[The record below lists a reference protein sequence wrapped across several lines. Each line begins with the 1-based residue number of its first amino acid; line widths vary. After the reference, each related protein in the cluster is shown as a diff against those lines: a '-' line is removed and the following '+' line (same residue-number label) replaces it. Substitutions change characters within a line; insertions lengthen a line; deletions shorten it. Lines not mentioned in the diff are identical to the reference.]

1 MNPNDR
7 AQAHDVEIRS
17 IEEADAEPCAKM
29 MQASEPW
36 VTLGTGYQAL
46 LDMMRNPARDR
57 FIAIVSGKPAGFV
70 VVNMAAPLSG
80 YIQTICVASDVRAK
94 GIGRLLMEHAE
105 ARIFCDSPNVF
116 LFVSDFNAPAR
127 AFYERLGY
135 RQAGEL
141 PDFLI
146 AGRSEVLM
154 RKTRGPIRGY
164 ANNVPCKNIP

>member
-1 MNPNDR
+1 MCR
-7 AQAHDVEIRS
+7 AR
-17 IEEADAEPCAKM
+17 
-29 MQASEPW
+29 W
-36 VTLGTGYQAL
+36 
-46 LDMMRNPARDR
+46 PARWR
-57 FIAIVSGKPAGFV
+57 QRPSCAPASGRCGVRLHARCARRVRGSPPQA
-70 VVNMAAPLSG
+70 
-80 YIQTICVASDVRAK
+80 RAK
-94 GIGRLLMEHAE
+94 GMGRLLMEHAE
-105 ARIFCDSPNVF
+105 ALIFRDSPNVF

-164 ANNVPCKNIP
+164 AKNVPRKNVP